1 MGFNLFNLKQKHY
14 KGKITEGCL
23 ALEGGAFRG
32 IYTAGVLDYFIEHGL
47 FLKTAYGVSAGALTA
62 ANYMA
67 GNFGRSALLI
77 LEHRNNPHY
86 VGLQAYRESG
96 SVVGFEFMFN
106 ELNKEYPINEEN
118 LFSPK
123 KDLNIVVT
131 NVYTG
136 EAEYFTNHDDKEI
149 FYKAMR
155 ASASIPLVSKMVK
168 INNQLYLDGGC
179 ATKLPVRKAIADGNK
194 KIIFIGT
201 RDATYRRKVN
211 DTNKEIQLVKAM
223 YRNYPKFVETFKH
236 ADENYNK
243 DCDYIDELVEEKKIY
258 RITPSQPVTVSRLE
272 KSIKKLS
279 DLYYLG
285 YNDAAAQFEDI
296 LKFLN
301 VK

>member
-1 MGFNLFNLKQKHY
+1 MEQNINNLEQKEF
-14 KGKITEGCL
+14 KGKITKGCL

-32 IYTAGVLDYFIEHGL
+32 IYTAGVLDYFLEHKL
-47 FLKTAYGVSAGALTA
+47 YLSTAYGISAGALTA

-67 GNFGRSALLI
+67 GNYGRSALLI

-86 VGLQAYRESG
+86 VGLQAVRESG

-106 ELNKEYPINEEN
+106 ELNKEYPINEKN
-118 LFSPK
+118 LFAK
-123 KDLNIVVT
+123 NKDLVIVAT

-136 EAEYFTNHDDKEI
+136 EPEYFTNHDDPEI

-155 ASASIPLVSKMVK
+155 ASASMPIVSKMVK

-179 ATKLPVRKAIADGNK
+179 ATKLPLRKALEDGNE

-201 RDATYRRKVN
+201 RDKSYRRAY
-211 DTNKEIQLVKAM
+211 NKREVELVKVM
-223 YRNYPKFVETFKH
+223 YSKYPKFIEAFSKVNEG
-236 ADENYNK
+236 YNQ
-243 DCDYIDELVEEKKIY
+243 DCDLLDELEEQNKII
-258 RITPSQPVTVSRLE
+258 RIIPSKPVVVSRLE

-285 YNDAAAQFEDI
+285 YNDAAAQFDKVIEY
-296 LKFLN
+296 LN
-301 VK
+301 K